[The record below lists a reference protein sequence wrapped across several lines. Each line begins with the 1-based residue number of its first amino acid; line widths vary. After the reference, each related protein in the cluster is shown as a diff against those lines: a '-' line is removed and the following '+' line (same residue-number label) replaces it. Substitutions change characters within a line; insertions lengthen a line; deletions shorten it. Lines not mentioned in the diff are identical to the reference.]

1 MNGITGYST
10 LCRLILLLM
19 PTIIQCNL
27 NFSRTASGFAS
38 NFSRTPSE
46 TTEHNNFT
54 LDPNKVNHF
63 MEMEVSVNEDSVH
76 GLFRNQNNLQVV
88 KDSSHSKSELNSR
101 SWMCEVE
108 GCGRQASF
116 AFKGERTGK
125 RCGQHR
131 KTKHIDV
138 RHRQICGYLDC
149 MKRACFGTVA
159 DSKPR
164 WCARHRGPDDVPIT
178 RMRCCHAGC
187 ETHPVYGDPTT
198 RKREFCFKHK
208 ASHHIKLNTKKQS
221 IVRKELYA
229 ASMQSYVCLS
239 LMTDQFKK
247 IYCKDYNY
255 DSELC
260 ETAIPNVKQVSAG
273 EACDRYILSS

>member
-63 MEMEVSVNEDSVH
+63 MEMEVSVNEGTSLAYNLCVFEGLSCGTDSVH

-131 KTKHIDV
+131 CVVDLPDVVEMTHHSKTKHIDV

-149 MKRACFGTVA
+149 MCVEFETFSACTCHKR
-159 DSKPR
+159 
-164 WCARHRGPDDVPIT
+164 
-178 RMRCCHAGC
+178 
-187 ETHPVYGDPTT
+187 Y
-198 RKREFCFKHK
+198 
-208 ASHHIKLNTKKQS
+208 L
-221 IVRKELYA
+221 
-229 ASMQSYVCLS
+229 
-239 LMTDQFKK
+239 
-247 IYCKDYNY
+247 
-255 DSELC
+255 
-260 ETAIPNVKQVSAG
+260 
-273 EACDRYILSS
+273 